1 MLRFPAPSLCGWCR
15 SARISGFR
23 RRLEIGHRLHQN
35 ASFDR
40 LSRPAFRPASR
51 PPGRVSGDCI
61 KRDMKSARARWGE
74 KRALRGRSA
83 SIPIRHALCP
93 WLPQIDCIRFV
104 RSASIPTH
112 ATELRTPPP
121 DLAPPVRR
129 HNCGSGHFLF
139 ASAGRYSVTQPGRPV
154 RDALDIHRGLRDVR
168 TGDLQPSIT
177 IGLAPLERCPSS

>member
-1 MLRFPAPSLCGWCR
+1 MLRFPAPSLSDACPGR
-15 SARISGFR
+15 ENFSIR
-23 RRLEIGHRLHQN
+23 RRRQMVFRLHQI
-35 ASFDR
+35 ASFDGPVR
-40 LSRPAFRPASR
+40 LQSRPASR
-51 PPGRVSGDCI
+51 PPERGASDCI

-93 WLPQIDCIRFV
+93 WLLQIDCIRFV

-121 DLAPPVRR
+121 DLAPPVSR

-154 RDALDIHRGLRDVR
+154 RDALDTHRGLRDVR